1 MSARTE
7 KKQGD
12 RSPLVR
18 IRQMIIVIVGIV
30 AFFSVPLILVWK
42 QTYIR
47 GSSVRLEAMAD
58 TLSMLDKKISVLRL
72 KSERLSNIERIET
85 FAKVSLGLD
94 YPSSDRMV
102 IVSMGGKDDRRSGRA
117 GEKGGELLA
126 SVQSCFPKSAAPAGL
141 PAKGGP
147 Q

>member
-7 KKQGD
+7 KKPGD

-18 IRQMIIVIVGIV
+18 IRQMIIVIAGVV
-30 AFFSVPLILVWK
+30 ALFSVPLVLVWK

-58 TLSMLDKKISVLRL
+58 TLSMLDKKISVLQL
-72 KSERLSNIERIET
+72 KSERLSNIERVET
-85 FAKVSLGLD
+85 FARVSLGLD

-102 IVSMGGKDDRRSGRA
+102 IVSMGGKDDRRSGKAGGKA
-117 GEKGGELLA
+117 GELFA
-126 SVQSCFPKSAAPAGL
+126 AVQGHLSKSGM